1 MQLLL
6 RVILVVIL
14 GYAVGWGVSVAAGFR
29 YIDALHLADG
39 GDDLSMGIMFG
50 IGPFIGGITALV
62 ALAMVAYKELQRR
75 SPGYV
80 DQPLPVALKII
91 GGLLTLSC
99 VYLMVWFVIEVTGPF
114 QFGAPLQ
121 IVVTEGIP
129 VLAALVAGWLVVKRM
144 GATDDDPRL
153 TI

>member
-6 RVILVVIL
+6 RIILAVIL

-29 YIDALHLADG
+29 YIDALHPAGRDDG
-39 GDDLSMGIMFG
+39 LSMGIMFG

-62 ALAMVAYKELQRR
+62 ALAMVAFKELQRR
-75 SPGYV
+75 SPGHV
-80 DQPLPVALKII
+80 DQPLPAALKVV
-91 GGLLTLSC
+91 GGLLTICC

-114 QFGAPLQ
+114 QLGAPWQ

-129 VLAALVAGWLVVKRM
+129 VLAALIAGWLVVKRM

-153 TI
+153 TV